1 MTSYTFGAVVADHT
15 ISATF
20 APGVQPTL
28 WIGVTKTVV
37 THGSSAF
44 LQGELS
50 AENELGTPVG
60 LGGRTVVVEH
70 TSTPNNPS
78 SWRTLATYTTSTETA
93 TLGQLVPSLKITPTA
108 PTSYRLRYAKESQSQ
123 YGPAAS
129 DVKSVRVRPL
139 LGRPVV
145 PTSVRAGRWFILYG
159 SLKPDFTA
167 GEKTV
172 KVKAYRYKN
181 RRWVY
186 VKTLTATNVD
196 NGAFTKYR
204 LRTRFTIRGT
214 YRFRATTTAAGWA
227 AATSS
232 DSKRLVVR

>member
-1 MTSYTFGAVVADHT
+1 M
-15 ISATF
+15 I
-20 APGVQPTL
+20 
-28 WIGVTKTVV
+28 
-37 THGSSAF
+37 
-44 LQGELS
+44 
-50 AENELGTPVG
+50 
-60 LGGRTVVVEH
+60 VEQ
-70 TSTPNNPS
+70 TSTPNDPS

-93 TLGQLVPSLKITPTA
+93 TLGQLVPSLEITPTA

-145 PTSVRAGRWFILYG
+145 PTSVRAGRWFTLYG
-159 SLKPDFTA
+159 SLKPHFTA

-172 KVKAYRYKN
+172 KVKVYRYKN

-196 NGAFTKYR
+196 NGGFTKYR
-204 LRTRFTIRGT
+204 LRTRFTTRGK

-227 AATSS
+227 AATIELQHGGWSS
-232 DSKRLVVR
+232 GEPMDHHQEERTDEGT